1 MNRIRFL
8 PYVRL
13 AVFVVVSAA
22 LSAAAQ
28 TKFSAELQQK
38 IDTVAIGVLAKT
50 GVPSASIVVVK
61 DSRVAYVKAYGDA
74 RIDPR
79 TPANSNMRYSI
90 GSISK
95 QFTATAILMLQEEGK
110 LSLDDKV
117 AKYIPD
123 LTRAD
128 DVTIRELLSHTSGYQ
143 DFWPQDYVMEPM
155 LHPVTPRQIM
165 DIWGHKPLDFDPGTQ
180 WQYSNTNYV
189 IAGVIAEK
197 VAGVPLFKFLQE
209 RIFDPLDMN
218 SVANIDQEKL
228 GDADATGYMRYAL
241 GPLHPAPKEGK
252 GWLFAMGEL
261 AMTASDLSRWDISVI
276 DRKLLKPSSY
286 KELETDVLLN
296 NGLDT
301 RYGLGVSVGMM
312 NGHRMVSHSGEVSGF
327 TAENMVFPDDSDA
340 VVVLTNQDAASA
352 EREIAQGIAALL
364 FTTEDSTVA
373 NKMDQARK
381 IFDGL
386 QHGTIDR
393 SLFTEDA
400 NYYFNDQ
407 ALKDF
412 AASLGPLGSPES
424 FVQVRQA
431 LRGGMTMR
439 VYRIKFAKKT
449 LIAVTYEM
457 PDGKIEQYQINEQE

>member
-209 RIFDPLDMN
+209 RIFD
-218 SVANIDQEKL
+218 I
-228 GDADATGYMRYAL
+228 GADRCRRRSAGTGAARAV
-241 GPLHPAPKEGK
+241 HRAHRSPAR
-252 GWLFAMGEL
+252 F
-261 AMTASDLSRWDISVI
+261 SD
-276 DRKLLKPSSY
+276 P
-286 KELETDVLLN
+286 
-296 NGLDT
+296 
-301 RYGLGVSVGMM
+301 
-312 NGHRMVSHSGEVSGF
+312 
-327 TAENMVFPDDSDA
+327 
-340 VVVLTNQDAASA
+340 
-352 EREIAQGIAALL
+352 
-364 FTTEDSTVA
+364 
-373 NKMDQARK
+373 
-381 IFDGL
+381 
-386 QHGTIDR
+386 
-393 SLFTEDA
+393 
-400 NYYFNDQ
+400 
-407 ALKDF
+407 
-412 AASLGPLGSPES
+412 
-424 FVQVRQA
+424 
-431 LRGGMTMR
+431 
-439 VYRIKFAKKT
+439 
-449 LIAVTYEM
+449 
-457 PDGKIEQYQINEQE
+457 